1 MRELNDKELDTVS
14 GGLGVFNFQRQVIVS
29 SQRNTQVAVSS
40 GILSINPA
48 TNLAIQ
54 TNVNNQFQI

>member
-1 MRELNDKELDTVS
+1 MRELNDKELDTVC
-14 GGLGVFNFQRQVIVS
+14 GGLGFFNFQRQTINSVQTNS
-29 SQRNTQVAVSS
+29 QVAISS
-40 GILSINPA
+40 GIASINPA